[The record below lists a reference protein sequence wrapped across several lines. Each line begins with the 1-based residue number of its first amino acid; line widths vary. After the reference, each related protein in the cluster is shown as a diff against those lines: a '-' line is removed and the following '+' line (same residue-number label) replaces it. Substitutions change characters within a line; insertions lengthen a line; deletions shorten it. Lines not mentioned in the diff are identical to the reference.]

1 MVFERQVLHRIS
13 CVNVY
18 LFTRRKKVTS
28 KLAHDHVPE
37 SLIGNEDA
45 DADADAD
52 ELMVVNSLSSQYSAL
67 SLGLVTR
74 C

>member
-1 MVFERQVLHRIS
+1 M
-13 CVNVY
+13 NVY

-28 KLAHDHVPE
+28 RLAHDHFPE
-37 SLIGNEDA
+37 SQLGNV